1 MKNNYVLITAA
12 KNEADFI
19 ESTIKSVVRQTL
31 QPKKWIIVSDHS
43 TDGTDDIVNK
53 YSNEYSFI
61 SLLKF
66 EGAPIR
72 NFASKVHAISAAF
85 DLLKNIDFDFIGIL
99 DADITI
105 DENYYKDI
113 TKKFDESARLGI
125 AGGGFY
131 DVYDGKKIKI
141 PYKKNNVRGAVQ
153 LFRRKCFEEIGG
165 IYPLRWGGEDSVA
178 CANAKMHGWEVKT
191 FEDIIVLHNRRTGI
205 VGVNI
210 YKLRME
216 DGKREYNRGLIPT
229 VQFLKSIS
237 RISNNPI
244 IIGSLIQIF
253 GYWLL
258 FLKRE
263 KLIFPKELQKFI
275 RSEQKLR
282 LKKMF
287 HLPFKS

>member
-12 KNEADFI
+12 KNEVDFI

-66 EGAPIR
+66 DGAQNR

-85 DLLKNIDFDFIGIL
+85 DLLKDLDFDFIGIL
-99 DADITI
+99 DADITF
-105 DENYYKDI
+105 DENYYKNI
-113 TKKFDESARLGI
+113 TKKFDESAKLGI

-141 PYKKNNVRGAVQ
+141 SYSQYSVRGAVQ

-178 CANAKMHGWEVKT
+178 CANARMHGWEVKT
-191 FEDIIVLHNRRTGI
+191 FEDLVVLHNRKTSS
-205 VGVNI
+205 VGLNI
-210 YKLRME
+210 FKILFD
-216 DGKREYNRGLIPT
+216 DGKRDYNRGIILSIHFLRSIT
-229 VQFLKSIS
+229 VIF
-237 RISNNPI
+237 NYPM
-244 IIGSLIQIF
+244 IIGSLIQML
-253 GYWLL
+253 GYLSLL
-258 FLKRE
+258 LKRE
-263 KLIFPKELQKFI
+263 KLIFSEELQNFI
-275 RSEQKLR
+275 KAEQKIRLR
-282 LKKMF
+282 KMLK
-287 HLPFKS
+287 LR

>member
-12 KNEADFI
+12 KNEAAFI

-66 EGAPIR
+66 DGALNR

-85 DLLKNIDFDFIGIL
+85 DLLKNIDIDFIGIL
-99 DADITI
+99 DADITF
-105 DENYYKDI
+105 DANYYKNI
-113 TKKFDESARLGI
+113 IKKFDESAILGI

-165 IYPLRWGGEDSVA
+165 IYPLRCGGEDAVA
-178 CANAKMHGWEVKT
+178 CAAARMHGWEIQT
-191 FEDIIVLHNRRTGI
+191 FEDIIVYHNRKTGS
-205 VGVNI
+205 VGFNI
-210 YKLRME
+210 FSMKFD
-216 DGKREYNRGLIPT
+216 DGKREYNRGLIPS
-229 VQFLKSIS
+229 VQFLKSLS
-237 RISNNPI
+237 RIRQHPI
-244 IIGSLIQIF
+244 IIGTLFQIL
-253 GYWLL
+253 GYWW
-258 FLKRE
+258 LKSKKE
-263 KLIFPKELQKFI
+263 KLIFSEELQNFI
-275 RSEQKLR
+275 KAEQKVRLR
-282 LKKMF
+282 KMLK
-287 HLPFKS
+287 LR

>member
-12 KNEADFI
+12 KNEAAFI
-19 ESTIKSVVRQTL
+19 ESTIKSVVCQTL

-43 TDGTDDIVNK
+43 TDGTDYIVNK

-66 EGAPIR
+66 DGALNR

-99 DADITI
+99 DADITF
-105 DENYYKDI
+105 DENYYKNI
-113 TKKFDESARLGI
+113 INKFDESVKLGI

-165 IYPLRWGGEDSVA
+165 IYPLRCGGEDAVA
-178 CANAKMHGWEVKT
+178 CAAARMHGWEIQT
-191 FEDIIVLHNRRTGI
+191 FEDIIIYHNRKTGS
-205 VGVNI
+205 VGFNI
-210 YKLRME
+210 FSVKFD
-216 DGKREYNRGLIPT
+216 DGKREYNRGLIPS
-229 VQFLKSIS
+229 VQFLKSLS
-237 RISNNPI
+237 RIRQNPI
-244 IIGSLIQIF
+244 IIGTLFQIL
-253 GYWLL
+253 GYWW
-258 FLKRE
+258 LKLKKE
-263 KLIFPKELQKFI
+263 KLIFSEELQNFI
-275 RSEQKLR
+275 KAEQKVRLR
-282 LKKMF
+282 EMLK
-287 HLPFKS
+287 LR